1 MRYLRPQLRTTL
13 ILTTI
18 RRLSVK
24 SHEVELVV
32 VHAEVGLRVQQ
43 EAVAVDADVADEA
56 VFKRRRSTRCSPIFR
71 KIMHVSS
78 VLDKPR
84 L

>member
-1 MRYLRPQLRTTL
+1 MR
-13 ILTTI
+13 
-18 RRLSVK
+18 

-32 VHAEVGLRVQQ
+32 VLAEVDLQALQ

-56 VFKRRRSTRCSPIFR
+56 VFKRRRSTRCSPTFR

-78 VLDKPR
+78 VSVKPR

>member
-1 MRYLRPQLRTTL
+1 MRYLRLKLRTTL

-32 VHAEVGLRVQQ
+32 VHVEVGLRVQQ
-43 EAVAVDADVADEA
+43 EAAAVDADVADEA
-56 VFKRRRSTRCSPIFR
+56 VFKRR
-71 KIMHVSS
+71 H
-78 VLDKPR
+78 
-84 L
+84 